1 MIKKPVGNKIEE
13 VVANTEL
20 VTNERCGTENY
31 NSLILSGFYIKNE
44 DTKDIYVKIN
54 GGEQALLKQGE
65 MFNLRDLT
73 DVESC
78 IVVTPSTVRW
88 GGLL

>member
-13 VVANTEL
+13 VTSNTEL
-20 VTNERCGTENY
+20 ITNERCGTNDY
-31 NSLILSGFYIKNE
+31 THLILSGFYIRNE
-44 DTKDIYVKIN
+44 DVKDIYVKIN

-65 MFNLRDLT
+65 MFDLRDLT
-73 DVESC
+73 DVKSC
-78 IVVTPSTVRW
+78 IVVTPSTIRW